1 MPKVF
6 ERLLLVL
13 SDFIMVIISFYVLYF
28 FRRGIGV
35 FANIDFPE
43 LFNLALVTFF
53 YWLIFFFF
61 FGLYRSWYAQSRF
74 DEIVAIL
81 KTLAMGT
88 FFIFLLTMEPEADLE
103 QPPTL
108 GRLSVFTYFGVLLI
122 LVSAGRIFLRSFQR
136 KLLEMGVGVRR
147 TLILGW
153 SEKSQKLLDE
163 ILKFPALGYHVI
175 GFVAAK
181 PPTSPSVYRN
191 VPVLGGIKQL
201 SQIVQR
207 YQVEEI
213 IIALKSSSHEHV
225 VHAISQCDGLP
236 VNLKIVPDLYH
247 IVVGQARTTQLYG
260 FPLIEIL
267 PEMMPAWEKKVKR
280 FIDVV
285 VALIVIAGFLPVW
298 LLIGLAI
305 KLTSHGPV
313 FFRQKRMGKN
323 GLIFRVYK
331 FRSMYQDAE
340 KRTGPVW
347 AGKHDPR
354 VTAIGRIIRK
364 LRLDEIPQFINVLDG
379 DMSLVGPRPERPYFV
394 DKLKRHVPLYTRRL
408 KITPGITGW
417 AQIKGEYDSTIEGV
431 KKKLEYDLF
440 YMENMSLRMDLKII
454 FHTLLIMIRGKGQ

>member
-1 MPKVF
+1 MPKAF
-6 ERLLLVL
+6 ERLLLLL

-35 FANIDFPE
+35 FANIDLSE

-81 KTLAMGT
+81 KTLAIGT
-88 FFIFLLTMEPEADLE
+88 FFIFLLTMDPESDLE

-108 GRLSVFTYFGVLLI
+108 GRLSVLTYFAVLLI
-122 LVSAGRIFLRSFQR
+122 LVSVGRIFLRSFQR
-136 KLLEMGVGVRR
+136 KLLEMGIGVRR
-147 TLILGW
+147 TLLLGW

-163 ILKFPALGYHVI
+163 ILKFPALGYNVI

-181 PPTSPSVYRN
+181 PPTSPAAYRN

-285 VALIVIAGFLPVW
+285 VALIVIVGFFPVW

-305 KLTSHGPV
+305 KLTSRGPV

-354 VTAIGRIIRK
+354 VTSIGRIIRK

-379 DMSLVGPRPERPYFV
+379 DMSLVGPRPERPFFV